1 MATLTI
7 LTEGMGRDVMGSC
20 QSVIRKQDVGRCHAT
35 CPMVFLGQKV
45 QPPAKSKGGEEGPE
59 LGK

>member
-1 MATLTI
+1 
-7 LTEGMGRDVMGSC
+7 MGSC

-35 CPMVFLGQKV
+35 CPMVLLGQKV
-45 QPPAKSKGGEEGPE
+45 QPSAKSKGGEEGPE